1 MNERF
6 RKNGFA
12 KIQYFE
18 TPLNGSAQFFPNVK
32 KTRTPGHSPG
42 ILRIND
48 DDVFLFRKQGWITV
62 PSWPDGQSNQR
73 YDQNSVF
80 LHGCDPADRHFLS

>member
-18 TPLNGSAQFFPNVK
+18 TPMNGSAHFFPNVK
-32 KTRTPGHSPG
+32 KTRIPGHSPG

-48 DDVFLFRKQGWITV
+48 DVFLFRKQGWITG
-62 PSWPDGQSNQR
+62 PPWPDGQQSL
-73 YDQNSVF
+73 NSAKMHLYEHGLNLPD
-80 LHGCDPADRHFLS
+80 LHFQT